1 MKIIVFG
8 ARGEVGSRVVSEA
21 LSRGH
26 DVTAVVRSPSQV
38 TGHPATLEIVV
49 ADVSD
54 TNAIA
59 SLLEGFDLAVSAIR
73 PPDGKEGDLVPLT
86 ASILKAAA
94 QAKVRVLIVGGA
106 ASLLVPDRNLH
117 SVLTAPGFLPDE
129 VVPIARAS
137 YAQFELC
144 AADSHA
150 DWTYLSPP
158 AMLMP
163 GDRTGRYRVGGNT
176 LLIDEDGNSGISMED
191 FSVALI
197 DEAETPRHRQTRFT
211 VAH

>member
-21 LSRGH
+21 LSRDH
-26 DVTAVVRSPSQV
+26 DVTAVVRSPAHLKGQ
-38 TGHPATLEIVV
+38 PAMLETVA

-54 TNAIA
+54 TDAVA
-59 SLLEGFDLAVSAIR
+59 SLLAGFDLAVSAIR

-86 ASILKAAA
+86 ESILKAAA
-94 QAKVRVLIVGGA
+94 RANVRVLIVGGA

-150 DWTYLSPP
+150 DWTYIAPP
-158 AMLMP
+158 AMLLP
-163 GDRTGRYRVGGNT
+163 GERTGRYRVGENA

-197 DEAETPRHRQTRFT
+197 DEAETPRHRQARFT